1 MHQPLVVDCTIPQPT
16 ASHSDASVR
25 TLTSSPTNLS
35 PDSLFSYKHTSPPS
49 STDSSHI
56 SEKCLESI
64 SPELRGY
71 IQQTPLIIGDRV
83 LVGPAKRHG
92 TIAYIGPTH
101 FAAGNWAGVVLDTD
115 KGRHDGATHGL
126 RYFSCPPKRGI
137 FCPLDTLER
146 IKTDTSPPNARIRTR
161 NNTPPSVPQA
171 TGPDSRRFSLV
182 ASNGL
187 VRSQSAKFDCRQFQS
202 IIGTISTATSAP
214 TTSSKL
220 QRSKSD
226 RFTWR
231 RPEWLPPGSHDVRS
245 SGLTPDKEKLLKLSR
260 SKTLPGLNKSQSPQR
275 RKLEATLRK
284 SNSLFRP
291 TFPKP
296 LPHRRDT
303 KPQFSKSLTV
313 LDKRAS
319 RKSYGPSCASTSS
332 RSDLRRR
339 VWSENSNKTNSLSDV
354 TTSQQKYNAL
364 LKAFAAL
371 TMCESKAECLR
382 KSLISSVSKD
392 DSNFHVDCIVS
403 CAQDRLME
411 LQNQL
416 LEVYH
421 ARNKV
426 AEELESTK
434 KLYDQ
439 LRYACELRKSGHI
452 PCSKT
457 GLFNESRLGQLR
469 SRMAEE
475 FQRTKRLWT
484 EMKKL
489 HQRVQS
495 SNIYLS
501 NNISPHTT
509 AESTAAL
516 GDQNPVLPEG
526 DTEDDEAKLRE
537 MSEFP
542 DFKLRSPTPVLTE
555 YQLRKLKMT
564 SIQQNHYM
572 ALLGKIKVCRS
583 VIHQNLDALFKEQD
597 EIDGLVHRPTLLRA
611 VYEQQVAWVNQT
623 QSSNHRL
630 ATELSVI
637 RAEIVHLSSRPVKEA
652 HMLVEKFRT
661 AESASKNSK
670 LHIDFL
676 EKVMQR
682 LKEDINVWKVK
693 VSVKEQRQTIL
704 MQVNLRIHQLTQ
716 FECKA
721 HSLELEQTQLVE
733 SKQRE
738 LKSLMDEFDFM
749 SRVWANERQLQ
760 LKTNYQLKEKLTN
773 LTDMHLVSKRSGQ
786 GWSAENTCYG
796 LEGDS
801 AMTYELFSVLCKEI
815 RRLQTRSANLIDA
828 LDTLSSGGC
837 SSTTLES
844 IRVLVHR
851 TSNPKS
857 VKKSPSFLRREISL
871 AISSSA
877 PHLDIA
883 PPKSL
888 VVPRPVFR
896 YVPTTSSAASE
907 KVMKPHP
914 VCIDSR
920 HHSCPTYFSPNGNGQ
935 AKSQPSERDIRP
947 TCPVRQLSRTSS
959 PAFGTHLRRRPMSF
973 YIRRSFEPVLEGSI
987 PEADE
992 EQEKEEFL

>member
-1 MHQPLVVDCTIPQPT
+1 MDWIHAFQTPQHT
-16 ASHSDASVR
+16 ASPVRQVCDNVTDALSRIDSLENVLLI
-25 TLTSSPTNLS
+25 LTSHTKRLKIGLHNDMNDQRPNRKKNGQ
-35 PDSLFSYKHTSPPS
+35 KHLGIPYNKHPS
-49 STDSSHI
+49 
-56 SEKCLESI
+56 
-64 SPELRGY
+64 
-71 IQQTPLIIGDRV
+71 
-83 LVGPAKRHG
+83 
-92 TIAYIGPTH
+92 
-101 FAAGNWAGVVLDTD
+101 
-115 KGRHDGATHGL
+115 
-126 RYFSCPPKRGI
+126 
-137 FCPLDTLER
+137 
-146 IKTDTSPPNARIRTR
+146 
-161 NNTPPSVPQA
+161 
-171 TGPDSRRFSLV
+171 
-182 ASNGL
+182 
-187 VRSQSAKFDCRQFQS
+187 
-202 IIGTISTATSAP
+202 
-214 TTSSKL
+214 
-220 QRSKSD
+220 
-226 RFTWR
+226 
-231 RPEWLPPGSHDVRS
+231 
-245 SGLTPDKEKLLKLSR
+245 
-260 SKTLPGLNKSQSPQR
+260 
-275 RKLEATLRK
+275 
-284 SNSLFRP
+284 
-291 TFPKP
+291 
-296 LPHRRDT
+296 DT

-319 RKSYGPSCASTSS
+319 RSSYAPSCASMPS
-332 RSDLRRR
+332 RSELRRR
-339 VWSENSNKTNSLSDV
+339 VWSENSKETSSLSDV

-371 TMCESKAECLR
+371 TMCESKAESLR
-382 KSLISSVSKD
+382 KSLILSVSKD
-392 DSNFHVDCIVS
+392 DSNFQVDCIVS

-452 PCSKT
+452 PSSKT
-457 GLFNESRLGQLR
+457 GFFNESRLGQLR

-489 HQRVQS
+489 HKRIQS
-495 SNIYLS
+495 SNVSLPNS
-501 NNISPHTT
+501 ISPHTT
-509 AESTAAL
+509 AESTDAL
-516 GDQNPVLPEG
+516 IDRNPALPEG
-526 DTEDDEAKLRE
+526 DTEDDEAKVRE

-597 EIDGLVHRPTLLRA
+597 EIDGLVHRPTLLLT
-611 VYEQQVAWVNQT
+611 VYEQQAARVNQT

-676 EKVMQR
+676 EKVIQR
-682 LKEDINVWKVK
+682 LKEDINAWK
-693 VSVKEQRQTIL
+693 
-704 MQVNLRIHQLTQ
+704 LTQ

-760 LKTNYQLKEKLTN
+760 LKTNYQLKEKLIN
-773 LTDMHLVSKRSGQ
+773 LTGMHSVSKRNGQ
-786 GWSAENTCYG
+786 EWSAENLCYG

-837 SSTTLES
+837 SSTTIES

-851 TSNPKS
+851 TSNQKS
-857 VKKSPSFLRREISL
+857 VKKSPSFLRREINL
-871 AISSSA
+871 DISSSA
-877 PHLDIA
+877 PHLDLA
-883 PPKSL
+883 PPKSV

-896 YVPTTSSAASE
+896 HVPTTSSAGSE
-907 KVMKPHP
+907 KIMKTHP

-920 HHSCPTYFSPNGNGQ
+920 DHSCPTYFSPNGNRQ
-935 AKSQPSERDIRP
+935 TKSPSSERDIRL
-947 TCPVRQLSRTSS
+947 TCPIRQLNRTSS

-973 YIRRSFEPVLEGSI
+973 YIRRSFEPVLERSI